1 MSKMILFSLDLELE
15 LGMGP
20 RRAVLAGKGVLE
32 VRLPVFH
39 YG

>member
-15 LGMGP
+15 LWKEP
-20 RRAVLAGKGVLE
+20 RRSELAGKGVLE